1 MRAWRWGTI
10 IGLLLAIG
18 IAGGCVRRVWEAPGL
33 RPGSPWTVSS
43 DMRVETFEFG
53 EHVVRSFRMEI
64 SDTNHRRYQFVVHNQ
79 TEHEADFTLDTT
91 STGLWELV
99 ERRPD
104 GISVTRQSW
113 EQEPAYATVKAAV
126 IRLLGG
132 S

>member
-1 MRAWRWGTI
+1 
-10 IGLLLAIG
+10 
-18 IAGGCVRRVWEAPGL
+18 
-33 RPGSPWTVSS
+33 
-43 DMRVETFEFG
+43 MRVETFEFG

-64 SDTNHRRYQFVVHNQ
+64 SDTNRRRYQFVVHNQ